1 MSYMLLIAEPVGQR
15 AERSQAEGKLLYESM
30 VEFGAQLKE
39 RGLLIASES
48 LATGGVRVKKRDGDD
63 RRVLHAR
70 LRDEGRGYRDC
81 IGVSGRRMV
90 RGRGAQDRSLLGV
103 IFFTLS

>member
-30 VEFGAQLKE
+30 VEFGAGLKE

-48 LATGGVRVKKRDGDD
+48 LATGGVRVKKRDGQARDD

-70 LRDEGRGYRDC
+70 LRDEGRGHRDC
-81 IGVSGRRMV
+81 IGVPSRRMV
-90 RGRGAQDRSLLGV
+90 RGRGAQDRSLLGM
-103 IFFTLS
+103 IF

>member
-30 VEFGAQLKE
+30 VEFGAGLKE

-48 LATGGVRVKKRDGDD
+48 LATEVYVSRNAT
-63 RRVLHAR
+63 AR
-70 LRDEGRGYRDC
+70 P
-81 IGVSGRRMV
+81 
-90 RGRGAQDRSLLGV
+90 A
-103 IFFTLS
+103 